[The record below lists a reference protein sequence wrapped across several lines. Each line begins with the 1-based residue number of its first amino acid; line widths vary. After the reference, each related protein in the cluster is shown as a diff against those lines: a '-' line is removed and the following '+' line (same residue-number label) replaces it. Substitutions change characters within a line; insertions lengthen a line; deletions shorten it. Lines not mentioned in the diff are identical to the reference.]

1 MTSFLDFCCGYF
13 DVVPTH
19 ESLVEQELL
28 CDYLRSIE
36 FFQARHVF
44 DTDADNFTLAIK
56 CLLFR
61 DKKKYFP

>member
-1 MTSFLDFCCGYF
+1 M
-13 DVVPTH
+13 VPTH